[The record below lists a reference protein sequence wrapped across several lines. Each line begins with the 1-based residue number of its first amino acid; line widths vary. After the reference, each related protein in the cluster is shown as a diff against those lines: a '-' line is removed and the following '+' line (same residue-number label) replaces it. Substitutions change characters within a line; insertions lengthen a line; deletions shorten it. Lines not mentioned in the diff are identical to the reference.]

1 MLENLYMAQGTGY
14 INTQRGDVVLTTRT
28 GTTRNQPSSYKPF
41 KLLKGVDTT
50 ITFFIKE
57 LDASPVQ
64 LHDKTIKA
72 QITKNKDNTVLVS
85 KNLKI
90 ADYDNGVVTLHV
102 APGDIA
108 SFDPAFYNILL
119 TYTNPNNQI
128 HAMHA
133 DQNYRYCYTAEVV
146 DDCGPMDMG
155 ASSEIMAS
163 NLIYQEEVALSAS
176 VTYSGLT
183 SALFASGSAM
193 GNTHYTTDKFVYSG
207 SGVNASLEIVKT
219 NGNYTVSATNGGI
232 GYSVGETITILGTFL
247 GGESPTHDAV
257 ITIGTVSASG
267 GITSLS
273 AGGTPNF
280 NSRSYITSP
289 LAGSAMR
296 TGACNGLNT
305 ISIQNSGF
313 EGSFQLQG
321 TLLTN
326 PTTDNDWFTINPHGQ
341 TNIFGAINVNNTTN
355 AQFTEAFTFDGNF
368 MYIRIKFNIIK
379 GSIDKL
385 LYRS

>member
-1 MLENLYMAQGTGY
+1 MAQGTGY

-72 QITKNKDNTVLVS
+72 QITKNKDNNVLVS

-90 ADYDNGVVTLHV
+90 VDYDNGVVTLHI

-119 TYTNPNNQI
+119 TYTNPDNQI

-133 DQNYRYCYTAEVV
+133 DQNYRYCYTAEVI
-146 DDCGPMDMG
+146 DDCGPLDTG
-155 ASSEIMAS
+155 ASLEIMAS
-163 NLIYQEEVALSAS
+163 SLIYQEENALTAP
-176 VTYSGLT
+176 VIYPGLT
-183 SALFASGSAM
+183 SALFTSGSAT
-193 GNTHYTTDKFVYSG
+193 GNTHYTTDKFVYTG
-207 SGVNASLEIVKT
+207 SGVNASLELVKT
-219 NGNYTVSATNGGI
+219 NGTYTVSATNGGV

-247 GGESPTHDAV
+247 GGESPVNDCV
-257 ITIGTVSASG
+257 ITIGTISASG
-267 GITSLS
+267 SITSLS
-273 AGGTPNF
+273 AGGAPNF
-280 NSRSYITSP
+280 NSTSYVTGQLRGP
-289 LAGSAMR
+289 AMR
-296 TGACNGLNT
+296 AGACNGLNT
-305 ISIQNSGF
+305 ISIHTSGF

-326 PTTDNDWFTINPHGQ
+326 PTTDNDWFTINPNGQ
-341 TNIFGAINVNNTTN
+341 TNIFGAVNLNNTTN
-355 AQFTEAFTFDGNF
+355 TQSTDAFIFDGNF
-368 MYIRIKFNIIK
+368 MYIRIKFINIK
-379 GSIDKL
+379 GSIDKI

>member
-1 MLENLYMAQGTGY
+1 MAQGTGY

-72 QITKNKDNTVLVS
+72 QITKSKDNTVLVS

-90 ADYDNGVVTLHV
+90 VDYDNGVVTLHI

-133 DQNYRYCYTAEVV
+133 DLNYRYCYTAEVV
-146 DDCGPMDMG
+146 DDCGPMEMG
-155 ASSEIMAS
+155 ASSELMAT
-163 NLIYQEEVALSAS
+163 NLIFDAETPLTAS
-176 VTYSGLT
+176 VTYTGLT

-193 GNTHYTTDKFVYSG
+193 GNTQSTTDKFTYAG
-207 SGVNASLEIVKT
+207 TGCNASLDITKT
-219 NGNYTVSATNGGI
+219 NGAYTASATNSGV
-232 GYSVGETITILGTFL
+232 GYSVGETITVSGTFL
-247 GGESPTHDAV
+247 GGESPANDCV

-267 GITSLS
+267 SITSVS
-273 AGGTPNF
+273 AGGTPNY
-280 NSRSYITSP
+280 NSQSYVTSP
-289 LAGSAMR
+289 LAGPATR
-296 TGACNGLNT
+296 EGACNGLNT
-305 ISIQNSGF
+305 VSIQNSGF
-313 EGSFQLQG
+313 EGSIQIQG
-321 TLLTN
+321 TLLNN
-326 PTTDNDWFTINPHGQ
+326 PTNDNDWFVINPHSQ
-341 TNIFGAINVNNTTN
+341 TDIFGAISLNNTTN
-355 AQFTEAFTFDGNF
+355 TQSTEAFVFDGNF
-368 MYIRIKFNIIK
+368 MYIRIKLVIIK
-379 GSIDKL
+379 GSIDKI

>member
-1 MLENLYMAQGTGY
+1 MLENLHMAQGTGY
-14 INTQRGDVVLTTRT
+14 IDTQRGDVVLTTRT

-72 QITKNKDNTVLVS
+72 QITKDKNNNVLVS

-90 ADYDNGVVTLHV
+90 VDYDNGVVTLHIS
-102 APGDIA
+102 PGDIA

-133 DQNYRYCYTAEVV
+133 DQNYRYAYTAEVV
-146 DDCGPMDMG
+146 DDVGPADTG
-155 ASSEIMAS
+155 ASKEILAS
-163 NLIYQEEVALSAS
+163 SLIYHEEVALSADVS
-176 VTYSGLT
+176 YTSLTRNTFNDSNTQYS
-183 SALFASGSAM
+183 
-193 GNTHYTTDKFVYSG
+193 TDKFVYAG
-207 SGVNASLEIVKT
+207 AGANASLNISKLT
-219 NGNYTVSATNGGI
+219 NAYTATVAAGGV

-247 GGESPTHDAV
+247 GGESPTHDCV

-267 GITSLS
+267 GITSIT
-273 AGGTPNF
+273 AGGTPNY
-280 NSRSYITSP
+280 NHKVYTT
-289 LAGSAMR
+289 SAMSGPALR
-296 TGACNGLNT
+296 SGSSNGLNT

-326 PTTDNDWFTINPHGQ
+326 PTADSDWFTINPNGQ
-341 TNIFGAINVNNTTN
+341 TNIFDQVTINNTTN
-355 AQFTEAFTFDGNF
+355 TQTTDAFIFDGNF
-368 MYIRIKFNIIK
+368 MYIRIKFIIIK
-379 GSIDKL
+379 GSIDKI